1 MQSRILYEDDNIIV
15 VHKPAGIAT
24 QTARVGQRDMVS
36 EVTGYLAARQKSV
49 CSAGTAGEKPAN
61 KAKVGSGK
69 PPYVGLVHRL
79 DQPVEGIL
87 VFAKDRQSAAA
98 LGRQVAEDS
107 VNHLESLPAES
118 VKRTGTKMEKRYLA
132 VVCGEQFPDEG
143 ELVDYLLKDGRT
155 NTSRIVPKEVK
166 DAKEARLS
174 YRILRRK
181 SAGEIVRLEEAEGGS
196 SRQLALAEI
205 HLQTGRHHQIRVQM
219 SQAGMSLLGD
229 YKYADGFTLSI
240 SGQMKV
246 KEIALCANYLSFEH
260 PVSGERMQFEIT
272 PEGKC
277 FHIFSE

>member
-1 MQSRILYEDDNIIV
+1 MKSRILYEDDNIIV

-36 EVTGYLAARQKSV
+36 EVTGYLAV
-49 CSAGTAGEKPAN
+49 
-61 KAKVGSGK
+61 KAKAGSGK
-69 PPYVGLVHRL
+69 LPYVGLVHRL

-87 VFAKDRQSAAA
+87 VFAKDRQSAAE

-107 VNHLESLPAES
+107 VKLQDGS
-118 VKRTGTKMEKRYLA
+118 RTAGGSSQRKMEKRYLA

-143 ELVDYLLKDGRT
+143 ELLDYLLKDGKT

-174 YRILRRK
+174 YRILH
-181 SAGEIVRLEEAEGGS
+181 RLDAEWVVQAAEKTHQPGGPAETAGGS

-229 YKYADGFTLSI
+229 HKYADEATIAI
-240 SGQMKV
+240 SGQLKV
-246 KEIALCANYLSFEH
+246 KEIALCAGYLSFAH
-260 PVSGERMQFEIT
+260 PVSGERMKFEIT

>member
-1 MQSRILYEDDNIIV
+1 MKSRILYEDDNIIV

-36 EVTGYLAARQKSV
+36 EVTGYLAEKEKSAR
-49 CSAGTAGEKPAN
+49 
-61 KAKVGSGK
+61 GK
-69 PPYVGLVHRL
+69 LPYVGLVHRL

-98 LGRQVAEDS
+98 LCRQVAEDS
-107 VNHLESLPAES
+107 VQHLDPTPAE
-118 VKRTGTKMEKRYLA
+118 VLKQTGTKMEKRYLA

-143 ELVDYLLKDGRT
+143 ELLDYLLKDGKT

-166 DAKEARLS
+166 GAKEARLS
-174 YRILRRK
+174 YRILRRLDAEQVVQAAEK
-181 SAGEIVRLEEAEGGS
+181 THQFVGMAEAAGGS

-229 YKYADGFTLSI
+229 HKYADEAAIAI
-240 SGQMKV
+240 SGQLKV
-246 KEIALCANYLSFEH
+246 KEIALCASYLSFTH

-272 PEGKC
+272 PEGKS

>member
-1 MQSRILYEDDNIIV
+1 MKSRILYEDDNIIV

-36 EVTGYLAARQKSV
+36 EVTGYLAA
-49 CSAGTAGEKPAN
+49 
-61 KAKVGSGK
+61 KAKAGSGK
-69 PPYVGLVHRL
+69 LPYVGLVHRL

-87 VFAKDRQSAAA
+87 VFAKDRQSAAE

-107 VNHLESLPAES
+107 VKLQDGS
-118 VKRTGTKMEKRYLA
+118 RTAGGSSQRKMEKRYLA

-143 ELVDYLLKDGRT
+143 ELLDYLLKDGKT

-174 YRILRRK
+174 YRILH
-181 SAGEIVRLEEAEGGS
+181 RLDAEWVVQAAEKTHQPGGPAETAGGS

-229 YKYADGFTLSI
+229 HKYADEATIAI
-240 SGQMKV
+240 SGQLKV
-246 KEIALCANYLSFEH
+246 KEIALCASYLSFAH

>member
-1 MQSRILYEDDNIIV
+1 MKSRILYEDDNIIV

-36 EVTGYLAARQKSV
+36 EVTGYLADKEKSAR
-49 CSAGTAGEKPAN
+49 
-61 KAKVGSGK
+61 GK
-69 PPYVGLVHRL
+69 LPYVGLVHRL

-107 VNHLESLPAES
+107 VQHLDSTPAE
-118 VKRTGTKMEKRYLA
+118 VLKQTGTKMEKRYLA

-143 ELVDYLLKDGRT
+143 ELLDYLLKDGKT
-155 NTSRIVPKEVK
+155 NTSRTVPKEVK
-166 DAKEARLS
+166 GAKEARLS
-174 YRILRRK
+174 YRILRR
-181 SAGEIVRLEEAEGGS
+181 LDAEQVVQAAEKTHQPVGMAETAGGS

-229 YKYADGFTLSI
+229 HKYADEAAIVI
-240 SGQMKV
+240 SGQLKV
-246 KEIALCANYLSFEH
+246 KEIALCASYLSFTH

-272 PEGKC
+272 PEGKS